1 MDFLFEVGL
10 EEVPARMIAGAQ
22 AELQRRV
29 VAMLKA
35 NSLLDPSPHTAPI
48 VVRSFSTPRR
58 LAVYISGVLIQQPN
72 ISLVSTGPSEKV
84 AYKDGQPTPALEA
97 FARRL
102 GISVKDTYITDTPKG
117 RYIAANPTK
126 VSRSAA
132 DVIAEELPKEL
143 AGIYWAK
150 NMTWLS
156 PTGQNASGG
165 GPVRAGRP
173 ERFVRP
179 VRWLLALL
187 GEVVVPVEFGGKT
200 AGKVTRGHRVLAGD
214 EAIPIGFPDEYEQT
228 LLRAHVIA
236 DVEARRLVVRKA
248 LDKAT
253 RAAGAAGG
261 DSDLRW
267 REDEALLDT
276 VTHLTEWPS
285 VVLGSF
291 EPEYLALPEEV
302 LVTVMRDHQ
311 KYFAVEDAAGKLA
324 PHFLAVLN
332 TQADAAGEAVIRH
345 GNERVLR
352 ARFND
357 ARFFWE
363 FDQRV
368 PLVERVARLE
378 KVTFQKDLGS
388 YATKT
393 ERVCKLAASLAGLV
407 EARGTKLDGAALE
420 TAARLA
426 KTDLT
431 TELVKEFTEL
441 QGQVGGLYARAQ
453 GFSAAVNDAIY
464 DQYLPKSMED
474 AVPRTVEGALLAI
487 ADKVDT
493 IVGMFGLGLEPT
505 GSKDPFALRRAA
517 NGIVKILAANEIPL
531 SIAEVVRAAASEF
544 VDTQSQD
551 TSIAERRIGRMG
563 LKVVWGPDNKGNV
576 LSKSAVAQTSLRQF
590 MGERLEFFLR
600 EACGFPTDVV
610 LAVNPYV
617 STDRFVW
624 DTVDRA
630 RSVDAVVRTDDFLA
644 ISASSKRMH
653 NILRQAY
660 VEGFKFADVDPQLF
674 TSPAERS
681 LYDAYLRL
689 NGELEP
695 MLERRQYTAA
705 LTRMA
710 EIRPDIDRFF
720 SDVMVLVPEVQIRR
734 NRLGLLIAI
743 SGAMG
748 CIANFSK
755 IVTAG

>member
-1 MDFLFEVGL
+1 MAEFLFEIGL

-22 AELQRRV
+22 AELEKRIKD
-29 VAMLKA
+29 MLA
-35 NSLLDPSPHTAPI
+35 TNSLLDASPHTLPI
-48 VVRSFSTPRR
+48 AVRSFSTPRR
-58 LAVYISGVLIQQPN
+58 LAVHITGVLTQQPD
-72 ISLVSTGPSEKV
+72 ITLASTGPSEKV
-84 AYKDGQPTPALEA
+84 AFKDGQPTPAAEA
-97 FARRL
+97 FAKRL
-102 GISVKDTYITDTPKG
+102 GITVKDIEITDTPKG
-117 RYIAANPTK
+117 RYITANTTK
-126 VSRSAA
+126 IGRPAVE
-132 DVIAEELPKEL
+132 VIAEELPKEL

-150 NMTWLS
+150 NMTWR
-156 PTGQNASGG
+156 P
-165 GPVRAGRP
+165 GRP

-214 EAIPIGFPDEYEQT
+214 EAIPIGFPDEYEQS
-228 LLRAHVIA
+228 LLKAHVVA
-236 DVEARRLVVRKA
+236 DVEKRRLVVRKA

-253 RAAGAAGG
+253 QAAGVG
-261 DSDLRW
+261 LRW
-267 REDEALLDT
+267 REDEALVDT
-276 VTHLTEWPS
+276 VTHLTEWPT

-311 KYFAVEDAAGKLA
+311 KYFAVEEQGTGNREQGTEERGTGNREQKGKLA

-332 TQADAAGEAVIRH
+332 TKADAAGEAVIRH

-368 PLVERVARLE
+368 PLAERVDLLE

-388 YATKT
+388 YAAKT
-393 ERVCKLAASLAGLV
+393 ERVREVAESLAGV
-407 EARGTKLDGAALE
+407 IVGRGSKLDGAALD

-453 GFSAAVNDAIY
+453 GFSEAVGNAIY

-474 AVPRTVEGALLAI
+474 TVPRTVEGALLAI

-517 NGIVKILAANEIPL
+517 NGIVKILAESEPALPL
-531 SIAEVVRAAASEF
+531 TLGDVVDAASASE
-544 VDTQSQD
+544 
-551 TSIAERRIGRMG
+551 
-563 LKVVWGPDNKGNV
+563 KVR
-576 LSKSAVAQTSLRQF
+576 LSVETFFA
-590 MGERLEFFLR
+590 ERLEFYLR
-600 EACGFPTDVV
+600 EAKGQAYDVV
-610 LAVNPYV
+610 KAVLAAGANDVRDAVARAEAVTAVRGSEDFAAV
-617 STDRFVW
+617 SAAFKRMKNILAQAEEKGIA
-624 DTVDRA
+624 A
-630 RSVDAVVRTDDFLA
+630 RGSVDVGL
-644 ISASSKRMH
+644 
-653 NILRQAY
+653 LREPSEQS
-660 VEGFKFADVDPQLF
+660 L
-674 TSPAERS
+674 AERS
-681 LYDAYLRL
+681 AAVA
-689 NGELEP
+689 
-695 MLERRQYTAA
+695 ERVKSLSAEKDYRAA
-705 LTRMA
+705 LESVATLRGPVDAFFEAVMVMA
-710 EIRPDIDRFF
+710 PEPEIRA
-720 SDVMVLVPEVQIRR
+720 
-734 NRLGLLIAI
+734 NRLALLRRVLKDFSGIAD
-743 SGAMG
+743 
-748 CIANFSK
+748 FSE